1 MVYVF
6 RRFGSPRRLFYWV
19 KVMKHAAV
27 LGASGYT
34 GAEAVRL
41 ILGHPKLKL
50 AAMTAHSR
58 AGEAYSDVFRNYAGQ
73 ALPPLTTLED
83 VNWDEIDVV
92 FACLPH
98 GASQETIAKIYERV
112 DTVIDLSAD
121 FRLSDPELYA
131 KTYNRPHE
139 FKALLKNRV
148 YGLTEFA
155 RDQLPGAKLVA
166 CPGCYPTCAM
176 LALLPALDAGLID
189 PAHLIIDAKS
199 GVTGAGRKAMLA
211 FAYSE
216 TADGAQAYAIGTHRH
231 APEMDQAI
239 QDFAGKAA
247 SVRFTPH
254 LLPMN
259 RGMIATCHVNM
270 IGGASVSDLR
280 KHYLETYT
288 AENFVHV
295 LDEGQA
301 PQTRHV
307 RGSNHCQIGIFADRT
322 PNSAVIVSVID
333 NLTKGSSGQAI
344 QNYNVVQ
351 GWDESLG
358 LQHVG
363 VFP

>member
-1 MVYVF
+1 MCSGASGNRGAF
-6 RRFGSPRRLFYWV
+6 FNGCDI
-19 KVMKHAAV
+19 MKNAAV

-41 ILGHPKLKL
+41 ILGHPKLELK
-50 AAMTAHSR
+50 AMTAHSR
-58 AGEAYSDVFRNYAGQ
+58 AGETYSDVFRNFAGQ
-73 ALPPLTTLED
+73 TLPPLAKLDEVD
-83 VNWDEIDVV
+83 WDQIDVV

-98 GASQETIAKIYERV
+98 GASQETIAKIFDRV
-112 DTVIDLSAD
+112 ETVIDLSAD
-121 FRLSDPELYA
+121 FRLSDPSLYE
-131 KTYNRPHE
+131 KTYGRPHE
-139 FKALLKNRV
+139 FSELLENRV

-166 CPGCYPTCAM
+166 CPGCYPTCSM
-176 LALLPALDAGLID
+176 LALLPALKADLIEPD
-189 PAHLIIDAKS
+189 HIIIDAKS
-199 GVTGAGRKAMLA
+199 GVTGAGRKATLA

-216 TADGAQAYAIGTHRH
+216 TTDGAQAYGIGTHRH

-239 QDFAGKAA
+239 HEFADKIAA
-247 SVRFTPH
+247 VRFTPH

-259 RGMIATCHVNM
+259 RGMIATCHVTLAN
-270 IGGASVSDLR
+270 GATVSDLR
-280 KHYLETYT
+280 KTYEAT
-288 AENFVHV
+288 YGSEQFVHLLEDAQV
-295 LDEGQA
+295 

-344 QNYNVVQ
+344 QNYNVTQ
-351 GWDESLG
+351 GWDEALG

>member
-1 MVYVF
+1 
-6 RRFGSPRRLFYWV
+6 
-19 KVMKHAAV
+19 MKHAAV

-50 AAMTAHSR
+50 AAMTAYSR
-58 AGEAYSDVFRNYAGQ
+58 AGEVYSNVFRNFSGQ
-73 ALPPLTTLED
+73 DLPPLTTL
-83 VNWDEIDVV
+83 DEVDWEGIDVV

-98 GASQETIAKIYERV
+98 GASQETIAQIFDKVE
-112 DTVIDLSAD
+112 TVIDLSAD
-121 FRLSDPELYA
+121 FRLSDPDLYA
-131 KTYNRPHE
+131 KTYGRPHE
-139 FKALLKNRV
+139 FTELLENRV

-166 CPGCYPTCAM
+166 CPGCYPTCSM
-176 LALLPALDAGLID
+176 LALLPGLEGGLID
-189 PAHLIIDAKS
+189 PAHIIIDAKS
-199 GVTGAGRKAMLA
+199 GVTGAGRKASLA

-216 TADGAQAYAIGTHRH
+216 TTDGAQAYAIGTHRH

-239 QDFAGKAA
+239 RDFAGKAA
-247 SVRFTPH
+247 TVRFTPH

-259 RGMIATCHVNM
+259 RGMIATCHVTLQS
-270 IGGASVSDLR
+270 GVSVADLR
-280 KHYLETYT
+280 KHYEKTYSGEAFIHLLE
-288 AENFVHV
+288 
-295 LDEGQA
+295 DGQV

-344 QNYNVVQ
+344 QNYNLTQ
-351 GWDESLG
+351 GWDETLG